1 MGKLFFAALFLF
13 SSMGLGMEPQNRR
26 TTLLLDHENN
36 EIRILTGG
44 TDSKAGSFD
53 NRAFFDIHKGES
65 VNICLINFNPLIYEF
80 KWKGI
85 SRTLTN
91 NYQAIQ
97 EYTNISKE
105 AAAYFKNIKAA
116 ESGRSAGRSGLKD
129 EEKKNE
135 DDADKKIKEILGD
148 VSETFFD
155 NLSTSLNNLAA
166 ISDNDNIHRL
176 ISLSL
181 TDKHKL
187 YDEVS
192 GYQIASKIKS
202 TQDAL
207 KKIDQAELKIVTK
220 YSEWSRNTALA
231 KRITEISNILL
242 LFHDQ
247 QQNIIKLCEELQ
259 VFSDNVAAIFDKKLV
274 GTIEYSKTEDIKA
287 EFGITLVKGLNLKN
301 AENRPL
307 GNFELTFS
315 PHSVF
320 QITLGAVGA
329 YSFVKTTD
337 SEGKEK
343 KLGWNMF
350 PAITIIPR
358 LWEDPSLELGFQL
371 GASLKD
377 SYPTFIFGLSV
388 YFYETIFIGG
398 GLHIQFF
405 KDEASKAGPYLAL
418 GWQPTKK

>member
-91 NYQAIQ
+91 NYQAIL
-97 EYTNISKE
+97 EYTEISKG
-105 AAAYFKNIKAA
+105 AAAYFKNIANAASARKA
-116 ESGRSAGRSGLKD
+116 ERSAKPED
-129 EEKKNE
+129 ERKREE
-135 DDADKKIKEILGD
+135 DADTEIDEILGQI
-148 VSETFFD
+148 SEEYFRE
-155 NLSTSLNNLAA
+155 LSRCLDKLTDLS
-166 ISDNDNIHRL
+166 SNIPRL
-176 ISLSL
+176 VSLSL
-181 TDKHKL
+181 KDKDELKK
-187 YDEVS
+187 EVS
-192 GYQIASKIKS
+192 EYNIDNKIKS
-202 TQDAL
+202 MQDAL

-220 YSEWSRNTALA
+220 YSKWSMNTDLT
-231 KRITEISNILL
+231 KRVTEISNILL

-247 QQNIIKLCEELQ
+247 QQSIIKLCEELL
-259 VFSDNVAAIFDKKLV
+259 VFSANVTEIFKKKSV

-287 EFGITLVKGLNLKN
+287 EFEITLKESNVPKPP
-301 AENRPL
+301 NRPI

-343 KLGWNMF
+343 KLGWNAF

-358 LWEDPSLELGFQL
+358 LWEDPSLEVGFQL

-388 YFYETIFIGG
+388 FFYETVFIGG

-405 KDEASKAGPYLAL
+405 KDDASKAGPYIAL